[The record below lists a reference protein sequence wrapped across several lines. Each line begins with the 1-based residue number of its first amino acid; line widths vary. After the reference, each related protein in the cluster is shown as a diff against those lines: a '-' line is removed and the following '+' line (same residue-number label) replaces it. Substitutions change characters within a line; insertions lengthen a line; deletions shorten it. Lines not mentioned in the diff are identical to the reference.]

1 MSMKSILAACVAS
14 GALISGA
21 SAALAGGF
29 VAPSVEVE
37 PIVAAPVATTG
48 DWAGAYVGGSIGYSF
63 GGDDT
68 IGFNATDDDGF
79 GVGSVDVKGATAGVR
94 AGYRLQRGNWVFGPE
109 LAVEGGSVD
118 ASDIGD
124 FGDAALDVESSVKN
138 IVSLVLKTG
147 YVVNPQTLV
156 YGTLG
161 AARGSFDYT
170 LSDGETSETQGY
182 RQTGAVFG
190 IGAERAVSARTSVFA
205 EYQFRNF
212 GSTSLTYDTTE
223 GEVTTVA
230 TPQHSNI
237 QLGMNFR
244 F

>member
-1 MSMKSILAACVAS
+1 MNRMFILAACAAS

-21 SAALAGGF
+21 PAALAGGF

-37 PIVAAPVATTG
+37 PVVAAPVATTG

-68 IGFNATDDDGF
+68 VGFNATDDDGF
-79 GVGSVDVKGATAGVR
+79 GLGNVDVKGATAGVR

-118 ASDIGD
+118 ASDTV
-124 FGDAALDVESSVKN
+124 ALDGDPVRVDSSVKN
-138 IVSLVLKTG
+138 IVSLLLKTG
-147 YVVNPQTLV
+147 YVVDPQTLV

-170 LSDGETSETQGY
+170 LSDGDTSETQGY

-190 IGAERAVSARTSVFA
+190 LGAERALSARTSVFA

-212 GSTSLTYDTTE
+212 GSTRLTYDTE
-223 GEVTTVA
+223 AGEVTTVA

-237 QLGMNFR
+237 QLGMNIR

>member
-1 MSMKSILAACVAS
+1 M
-14 GALISGA
+14 
-21 SAALAGGF
+21 
-29 VAPSVEVE
+29 
-37 PIVAAPVATTG
+37 
-48 DWAGAYVGGSIGYSF
+48 
-63 GGDDT
+63 
-68 IGFNATDDDGF
+68 
-79 GVGSVDVKGATAGVR
+79 KGATAGVR

-118 ASDIGD
+118 ASDTV
-124 FGDAALDVESSVKN
+124 ALDGDPVRVDSSVKN
-138 IVSLVLKTG
+138 IVSLLLKTG
-147 YVVNPQTLV
+147 YVVDPQTLV

-161 AARGSFDYT
+161 AACGSFDYA
-170 LSDGETSETQGY
+170 LSDGDTSETQGY

-190 IGAERAVSARTSVFA
+190 LGAERAMSARTSVFA

-212 GSTSLTYDTTE
+212 GSTRLTYDPDA

-237 QLGMNFR
+237 QLGMNIR